1 MTSCLPV
8 AGVSNLRALLLRERD
23 EDAPRLNMLLC
34 ESLVAVY
41 VSLLVHAL
49 ASYDA
54 NVLYRLVSHRFHE
67 NMWPVLFGG
76 GLKQRINVKT
86 TVDEHRESK
95 RLARRP
101 TFTEIHSMCAKN
113 CCRTKTL
120 MLCATPRFDSASYRS
135 SPKDDSSRHRLKLH
149 MKVMGASATASAAKL
164 TEDKPTYRE
173 KFLSPT
179 VSMLSYFMTKV

>member
-54 NVLYRLVSHRFHE
+54 NVLYRLVGHRFHE

-95 RLARRP
+95 RLARRLYLGAGRSVTP
-101 TFTEIHSMCAKN
+101 AHAFTEMHSVCAESS
-113 CCRTKTL
+113 CQAKTL
-120 MLCATPRFDSASYRS
+120 FKYCS
-135 SPKDDSSRHRLKLH
+135 S
-149 MKVMGASATASAAKL
+149 
-164 TEDKPTYRE
+164 
-173 KFLSPT
+173 F
-179 VSMLSYFMTKV
+179 